1 MVSRVSGAL
10 IRAFLVILLVV
21 APTFVLPQSNSDAG
35 QMVALAAIFVGLL
48 TFAEYQAVYPSL
60 VEFRDAAPFNRLR
73 FFMLCT
79 TVFLVTVSE
88 LSLHDSRSFY
98 DLVHAIGS
106 LIGGSMD
113 FPYSPVRLAVLTLAE
128 GGPEGQ
134 HERLRSAMGLAYFA
148 SLIWLAIFVLLLRFG
163 GWPLRGKQF
172 NVWVNLPMFDPSTA
186 TDVVARLDRDGRINV
201 ALGFL
206 LPFVTPL
213 IITLG
218 FQGLNPTTLTTPH
231 SVIWTI
237 TAWSFLPASLFLRGL
252 ALIRIA
258 DLLRDMR
265 RSRTEGEER
274 RLATA

>member
-1 MVSRVSGAL
+1 MVSRMSGAI
-10 IRAFLVILLVV
+10 IRAFLVILLVI
-21 APTFVLPQSNSDAG
+21 APTFVLPQSNSDTG
-35 QMVALAAIFVGLL
+35 QMVALAAIFAGLL
-48 TFAEYQAVYPSL
+48 TFVEYQATYPSL

-73 FFMLCT
+73 FGMLST

-88 LSLHDSRSFY
+88 MSLLQSSAFF
-98 DLVHAIGS
+98 DLINVIGTLIGS
-106 LIGGSMD
+106 SMD

-134 HERLRSAMGLAYFA
+134 HDRLRAAMGLAYFA
-148 SLIWLAIFVLLLRFG
+148 SLVWLAVFVFTLRFG
-163 GWPLRGKQF
+163 GWPQRGRPF

-213 IITLG
+213 IITMG
-218 FQGLNPTTLTTPH
+218 FQGLNPSTLISPH
-231 SVIWTI
+231 SVVWTI

-252 ALIRIA
+252 ALMRIA
-258 DLLRDMR
+258 DMLRDMR
-265 RSRTEGEER
+265 RARTQGEESR
-274 RLATA
+274 MATA